1 MTKSFGLEEE
11 RGAEADILKDLIS
24 ANNAQGQ
31 QVHNG
36 TRKLTLFLNLL
47 MSH

>member
-1 MTKSFGLEEE
+1 MTKSSGLEEE
-11 RGAEADILKDLIS
+11 RAVEADILKGLIS

-36 TRKLTLFLNLL
+36 TKSLTLF
-47 MSH
+47 STY